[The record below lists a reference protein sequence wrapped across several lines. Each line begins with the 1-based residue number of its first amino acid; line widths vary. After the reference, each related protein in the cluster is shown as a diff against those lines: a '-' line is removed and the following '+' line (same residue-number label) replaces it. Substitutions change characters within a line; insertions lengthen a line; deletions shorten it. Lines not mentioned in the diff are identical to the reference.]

1 MTNIEEILE
10 KIRGI
15 ESTDEIKV
23 VVDAIENRRKELI
36 DIDLSNFAKQ
46 AESLAKLHGVE
57 SVEALLELTKT
68 RKKRSRRSPPK
79 NPPKYANPSDPTDTY
94 SGFGRQKKF
103 VTDYLAA
110 DPSHKLEDLL
120 INK

>member
-1 MTNIEEILE
+1 M
-10 KIRGI
+10 
-15 ESTDEIKV
+15 

-68 RKKRSRRSPPK
+68 RKNAVAAPRLKTRLSMPIQVIRPILIQVLV
-79 NPPKYANPSDPTDTY
+79 A
-94 SGFGRQKKF
+94 KK
-103 VTDYLAA
+103 VRD
-110 DPSHKLEDLL
+110 
-120 INK
+120 

>member
-46 AESLAKLHGVE
+46 AESLAKLCYRQ
-57 SVEALLELTKT
+57 ALLAGLNTFT
-68 RKKRSRRSPPK
+68 
-79 NPPKYANPSDPTDTY
+79 
-94 SGFGRQKKF
+94 
-103 VTDYLAA
+103 
-110 DPSHKLEDLL
+110 
-120 INK
+120 